1 MKLDTTTAKNAIN
14 IVLPI
19 VLGGGI
25 LYWMYRGF
33 DFGKLSDVCMHE
45 MDWWWMGF
53 SLIFGVTAQMFR
65 GLRWKLALEPLGE
78 KPRTANCIDAIF
90 ISYASSIIIPRI
102 GEVSRCGILKQYDG
116 TSFSKSL
123 GTVVTERVIDSI
135 LVMVMT
141 VVTFLVQIRMF
152 STFFDKTGTN
162 LNSITE
168 RFTTTGY
175 IVTAICGAAAI
186 FFIWFLTKRIAV
198 FAKVKEMMGNMKAG
212 ILSLKDVKNKWLF
225 TAYTL
230 LIWISYFLHFYIT
243 FNCFGFTTDLS
254 ISVALVAFVVG
265 SIAVIV
271 PTPNGAGPWHF
282 AVKTIL
288 VLNGV
293 GEDDAVT
300 FALIV
305 HTIQTSLTAL
315 LGVYAILAL
324 QGRKIRKE
332 IKEQTGQPFN
342 K

>member
-1 MKLDTTTAKNAIN
+1 M
-14 IVLPI
+14 
-19 VLGGGI
+19 
-25 LYWMYRGF
+25 
-33 DFGKLSDVCMHE
+33 
-45 MDWWWMGF
+45 
-53 SLIFGVTAQMFR
+53 
-65 GLRWKLALEPLGE
+65 
-78 KPRTANCIDAIF
+78 
-90 ISYASSIIIPRI
+90 
-102 GEVSRCGILKQYDG
+102 
-116 TSFSKSL
+116 
-123 GTVVTERVIDSI
+123 
-135 LVMVMT
+135 
-141 VVTFLVQIRMF
+141 
-152 STFFDKTGTN
+152 
-162 LNSITE
+162 
-168 RFTTTGY
+168 
-175 IVTAICGAAAI
+175 
-186 FFIWFLTKRIAV
+186 

>member
-141 VVTFLVQIRMF
+141 VVTFLLQIRMF

-212 ILSLKDVKNKWLF
+212 ILSLKDVKNKMAFHGIYAVDMDKLF
-225 TAYTL
+225 PA
-230 LIWISYFLHFYIT
+230 FLHYIQL
-243 FNCFGFTTDLS
+243 FRIYYGLKHISSPRGFRSGQYSSDCTNPKRCRTLAFRSKDHIGSQRCRRRRCCNICTDRTYHTNFTDCSARRLRNTGTARKKNQERNQKTNMTTL
-254 ISVALVAFVVG
+254 
-265 SIAVIV
+265 
-271 PTPNGAGPWHF
+271 
-282 AVKTIL
+282 
-288 VLNGV
+288 
-293 GEDDAVT
+293 
-300 FALIV
+300 
-305 HTIQTSLTAL
+305 
-315 LGVYAILAL
+315 
-324 QGRKIRKE
+324 
-332 IKEQTGQPFN
+332 
-342 K
+342 